1 MKSKLEG
8 FSALDTFYSI
18 DLYKNEIVTHY
29 NLVKVL
35 PHLEYAGIQALV
47 RRIGQNDEGTFT

>member
-1 MKSKLEG
+1 MKSKLVG
-8 FSALDTFYSI
+8 FSAKDTFYSI

-35 PHLEYAGIQALV
+35 PHLELAGIKALV
-47 RRIGQNDEGTFT
+47 RRIGKNDDGMFT